1 MARLNLT
8 TKTKNEE
15 IILNYLDSNASA
27 DLIDRINKGEK
38 TLAQCWNY
46 IFSEARKQAKNG
58 CACIADEEVFGW
70 AMHFFEEDEIKA
82 EAYNGVVPVKV
93 KTSDNVENER
103 SDKSQKRNKPKI
115 AEAENCQLTFDDLF
129 G

>member
-8 TKTKNEE
+8 AKTKNEK

-27 DLIDRINKGEK
+27 DLIDRINKSEK

-82 EAYNGVVPVKV
+82 EAYNGVVPAKV
-93 KTSDNVENER
+93 KTSDNVENKR
-103 SDKSQKRNKPKI
+103 SDKPQKINKLKT